1 MFKLKAKKLK
11 NLTTKVLLAPGKTQ
25 LVAGGAA
32 QQIDTHSITQIDTT
46 TNP

>member
-1 MFKLKAKKLK
+1 MLKLKAKKLK
-11 NLTTKVLLAPGKTQ
+11 NLTVKEQLALGKTQ

-32 QQIDTHSITQIDTT
+32 QQIDTHSITQVDTT